1 MAKIVR
7 QHVTCVAGHHF
18 VRAMGDY
25 RTACPYCRITVLEK
39 EVEEQA
45 RLNGMRA
52 ERELRL
58 LAQVVEL
65 EKEVNQ
71 LKAQLKEIMT

>member
-7 QHVTCVAGHHF
+7 QHVTCVVGHHF

-45 RLNGMRA
+45 RLNGMGA

-58 LAQVVEL
+58 TAQVAEL
-65 EKEVNQ
+65 EREIQ
-71 LKAQLKEIMT
+71 RLKVQLKEIVS

>member
-7 QHVTCVAGHHF
+7 QHVTCVVGHHF

-39 EVEEQA
+39 EVEE
-45 RLNGMRA
+45 
-52 ERELRL
+52 
-58 LAQVVEL
+58 L